1 MTAQEEPE
9 PVYARLP
16 MCPRCRWR
24 KSDDAGSELE
34 VFQRR
39 RCLKCDHVFRLPPIA
54 WIVWAPDG
62 SPVTVRL

>member
-34 VFQRR
+34 AMAFSDHSNPLPTWPLHRDH
-39 RCLKCDHVFRLPPIA
+39 LKNYLDR
-54 WIVWAPDG
+54 
-62 SPVTVRL
+62 